1 MANTPA
7 VSVIIPM
14 YNAEKYIAEC
24 LDSVLAQTFQDF
36 EVILVDDCS
45 TDSSRQI
52 AESYLEKFGGRLN
65 IYDTEK
71 NSGAGGYVP
80 RNIGLRL
87 SRGEYIFFLDSDDL
101 ILADGLEKVY
111 KIAKY
116 FDVDVVNLMKIYYL
130 SDGGKSLTPGHL
142 WLTRQTNE
150 ALLEN
155 NLEWR
160 VKELVA
166 WHLTAWAPW
175 RRFLRRKF
183 LIENEI
189 FFPKNVVIF
198 GDRLWTY
205 CVLFQAKKMIHV
217 PLAIML
223 YRQSDDSMT
232 RKERNPLQDVN
243 LGIDAV
249 IEGIEWIND
258 VMDKVPF
265 FEEHPRYRYAVLENA
280 VKILFALSSKKFEK
294 VSPAEMYL
302 SIKEAFG
309 KNFGD
314 YENVVPVL
322 CTMISNYRKTIEK
335 NKALIA
341 ELKNKSK

>member
-1 MANTPA
+1 MKAPA

-24 LDSVLAQTFQDF
+24 LESVLAQTLQDI

-45 TDSSRQI
+45 TDSSVAI

-65 IYDTEK
+65 IYDNEK
-71 NSGAGGYVP
+71 NSGAGGT
-80 RNIGLRL
+80 RNNGLL
-87 SRGEYIFFLDSDDL
+87 KAAGEYVYFMDADDL

-116 FDVDVVNLMKIYYL
+116 FDVDAVNLTKSYDL
-130 SDGGKSLTPGHL
+130 NDDGKSLSPVHL
-142 WLTRQTNE
+142 WLTRRTNE
-150 ALLEN
+150 SILEN

-166 WHLTAWAPW
+166 WHLTSWAPW

-183 LIENEI
+183 LLENEI
-189 FFPKNVVIF
+189 FFPENVVISE
-198 GDRLWTY
+198 DRLWTY

-223 YRQSDDSMT
+223 YRLSDDSMT
-232 RKERNPLQDVN
+232 RKERTPLQDIN

-280 VKILFALSSKKFEK
+280 VKVLFELSSKKFEK

-309 KNFGD
+309 KNFGE

-322 CTMISNYRKTIEK
+322 CTMISNYRKTIEE